1 MQSPR
6 ERYSIYDSRLCGSST
21 FYIRTDANVA
31 DEPSRAD
38 LSGARYELGAEPAA
52 GIAAF
57 THSKPVCETV
67 LPSLDE
73 CSSGMPQR
81 GSVGAGSAEAD
92 ELRPHALALGR
103 RVRSRAHVSLAAG
116 DGDGDDRMEVYIA

>member
-1 MQSPR
+1 MWF
-6 ERYSIYDSRLCGSST
+6 E
-21 FYIRTDANVA
+21 YIRTDANVA

-57 THSKPVCETV
+57 THSKPVRETV

-73 CSSGMPQR
+73 WDANA
-81 GSVGAGSAEAD
+81 VAW
-92 ELRPHALALGR
+92 ALAAQR
-103 RVRSRAHVSLAAG
+103 RTSCG
-116 DGDGDDRMEVYIA
+116 PTP